1 VAGQLMMLRSI
12 SRPNDSQNLAGLKHH
27 FRLSV
32 PLLDMKKEDK
42 YIFDSISLEKECY
55 HLSALFMASNNIQN
69 IQGKKPKSQFKIFS
83 IYESQEIKKLLISI
97 SIQLRMIDDLMKDY
111 GRRNYIPSKK
121 IGTIKYYGK
130 TNSKKMSIRDAC
142 NKVIHAK
149 LLTIVP
155 HKARVILKGTESNED
170 EWSANISVI
179 AYIESALDLIK
190 SYDEDWDVSAYK

>member
-1 VAGQLMMLRSI
+1 
-12 SRPNDSQNLAGLKHH
+12 
-27 FRLSV
+27 
-32 PLLDMKKEDK
+32 MKKEDK

-55 HLSALFMASNNIQN
+55 HLAALFMASNNIQN

-83 IYESQEIKKLLISI
+83 IYESQDIKKLLISI
-97 SIQLRMIDDLMKDY
+97 SIQLRIIDDLMKNY

-155 HKARVILKGTESNED
+155 HKAKVILKGIESNED
-170 EWSANISVI
+170 EWSANLSVI

-190 SYDEDWDVSAYK
+190 SYDEAWDVSAYK